1 MDRFRAMIVLDSS
14 RYSSRE
20 VEATQLLSQ
29 VFRRTPISL
38 LNFISQPTRAIVS
51 VLGVAFA
58 LLLIFMQLGFRGAVG
73 NTATIVYGKL
83 TGELVMRSPDYVHL
97 YEPRTI
103 DRSWMNMVAS
113 HPDIEAVD
121 PFFIMLHRWQNP
133 PKNEKCEKAPPDGSF
148 RTVGMMG
155 IQLDRPVIEV
165 DELSEKI
172 KLLKDPDAMLVD
184 RATRAEYGP
193 ENCKLF
199 SDDDISKHTEMGG
212 RSTLIA
218 GHFKLGTGLAT
229 NGAVLVS
236 DVGFGRRAGIDVR
249 RRVSLGLVRIKPGKN
264 PAVVQASVVSWLK
277 EREPR
282 SELAVQIL
290 TMEEQRIWERK
301 RWLNDT
307 PIGMIFTMG
316 AALSFIIGAAIVYM
330 VLATDVASR
339 LPEYATLKAMGYAP
353 NYLGQTVLRQ
363 AWLLALL
370 GYLPAFLTATV
381 LYQITSSLSGIPTFM
396 TWQRAVGVFC
406 LSILMCTLAGM
417 LAVRKL
423 LKAEPASLF

>member
-1 MDRFRAMIVLDSS
+1 MIVLNSPGISS
-14 RYSSRE
+14 HE
-20 VEATQLLSQ
+20 LKAQQLLSQ
-29 VFRRTPISL
+29 VFRRTPLSL
-38 LNFISQPTRAIVS
+38 LNFISQPTRALVS

-83 TGELVMRSPDYVHL
+83 KGDLVMRSPDYVHL

-103 DRSWMNMVAS
+103 DRAWMNMVAS
-113 HPDIEAVD
+113 HPDVEAVD

-133 PKNEKCEKAPPDGSF
+133 PKNEKCLDGPPEGSF

-155 IQLDRPVIEV
+155 IQIDRSVIQLEELDAKIE
-165 DELSEKI
+165 
-172 KLLKDPDAMLVD
+172 LLKDPDAMLVD

-193 ENCKLF
+193 DNCSRF
-199 SDDDISKHTEMGG
+199 SDADISKHTEMGG
-212 RSTLIA
+212 RKTLIA

-229 NGAVLVS
+229 NGAVLIS
-236 DVGFGRRAGIDVR
+236 DVAFGRRAGINVR
-249 RRVSLGLVRIKPGKN
+249 KRASLGLVRVKAGKD
-264 PAVVQASVVSWLK
+264 PDVVRASIAAWLH
-277 EREPR
+277 EQEPR

-290 TMEEQRIWERK
+290 TMAEQKSWERQ
-301 RWLNDT
+301 RWLNET

-316 AALSFIIGAAIVYM
+316 VALSFIIGAAIVYM

-353 NYLGQTVLRQ
+353 SYLAQTVLHQ
-363 AWLLALL
+363 AWLLALV
-370 GYLPAFLTATV
+370 GYVPSFLTAIA

-396 TWQRAVGVFC
+396 TWQRAAGVFG
-406 LSILMCTLAGM
+406 LSLLMCTLAGI
-417 LAVRKL
+417 LAIRKL

>member
-1 MDRFRAMIVLDSS
+1 M
-14 RYSSRE
+14 
-20 VEATQLLSQ
+20 
-29 VFRRTPISL
+29 VFQRTPISL

-83 TGELVMRSPDYVHL
+83 TGDLVMRSPDYVHL

-103 DRSWMNMVAS
+103 DRSWMNMVAA
-113 HPDIEAVD
+113 HPDVEAVD

-133 PKNEKCEKAPPDGSF
+133 PKNEKCDNAPPDGSF

-155 IQLDRPVIEV
+155 MQLDRPVIDI

-172 KLLKDPDAMLVD
+172 NLLKDPDAMLVD

-193 ENCKLF
+193 ENCKEF
-199 SDDDISKHTEMGG
+199 SDEDNSKHTDMGG
-212 RSTLIA
+212 RTTLIA

-236 DVGFGRRAGIDVR
+236 DVGFGMRARLDVQQ
-249 RRVSLGLVRIKPGKN
+249 RVSLGLVRIKPGKDT
-264 PAVVQASVVSWLK
+264 AVVRAAVVSWLK

-290 TMEEQRIWERK
+290 TMEEQRLWERK
-301 RWLNDT
+301 RWLNET
-307 PIGMIFTMG
+307 PIGMIFSMG
-316 AALSFIIGAAIVYM
+316 VALSFIIGAAIVYM

-339 LPEYATLKAMGYAP
+339 LPEYATLKAMGYSP
-353 NYLGQTVLRQ
+353 SFLSQTVLRQ
-363 AWLLALL
+363 AWLLSLI
-370 GYLPAFLTATV
+370 GYIPAFLTALM
-381 LYQITSSLSGIPTFM
+381 LYEITSVLSGIPTFM
-396 TWQRAVGVFC
+396 TWQRAAGVFG
-406 LSILMCTLAGM
+406 LSLLMCTLAGI

>member
-1 MDRFRAMIVLDSS
+1 MIVLHFTGFS
-14 RYSSRE
+14 RHD
-20 VEATQLLSQ
+20 VKAKPLLSQ
-29 VFRRTPISL
+29 VFRKTPISL

-83 TGELVMRSPDYVHL
+83 SGDLVLRSPDYVHL

-103 DRSWMNMVAS
+103 ERAWMNMVAS
-113 HPDIEAVD
+113 HPDVEAVD
-121 PFFIMLHRWQNP
+121 PFYIMLHRWQNP
-133 PKNEKCEKAPPDGSF
+133 PKNEKCTDAPADGSF

-155 IQLDRPVIEV
+155 MQLDRPVIQLE
-165 DELSEKI
+165 ELAEKI
-172 KLLKDPDAMLVD
+172 ELLKDPDAMLID

-193 ENCKLF
+193 DNCKRF
-199 SDDDISKHTEMGG
+199 SDNDISKSTELGG
-212 RSTLIA
+212 RMTRIA

-249 RRVSLGLVRIKPGKN
+249 NRASLGLVRIKTGREPEKVK
-264 PAVVQASVVSWLK
+264 AAIVSWLHQ
-277 EREPR
+277 REPR
-282 SELAVQIL
+282 AELAVQIL
-290 TMEEQRIWERK
+290 TMEEQLFWERK
-301 RWLNDT
+301 RWLNET

-316 AALSFIIGAAIVYM
+316 VALSFIIGAAIVYM

-353 NYLGQTVLRQ
+353 SYLAQTVLRQ
-363 AWLLALL
+363 AWILALV
-370 GYLPAFLTATV
+370 GYLPAFLSAMI
-381 LYQITSSLSGIPTFM
+381 LYQITSGLSGIPTFM
-396 TWQRAVGVFC
+396 TWQRAAGVFG
-406 LSILMCTLAGM
+406 LSFLMCTFAGILAI
-417 LAVRKL
+417 RKL

>member
-1 MDRFRAMIVLDSS
+1 MIVLDSS
-14 RYSSRE
+14 RFSSRE
-20 VEATQLLSQ
+20 VGARQLLSQ

-83 TGELVMRSPDYVHL
+83 TGDLVMRSPDYVHL

-103 DRSWMNMVAS
+103 DRSWMDMVAS
-113 HPDIEAVD
+113 HPDVDAVD
-121 PFFIMLHRWQNP
+121 PFFIMLQRWQNP

-155 IQLDRPVIEV
+155 IQLDRPVLKV

-172 KLLKDPDAMLVD
+172 KLLKDPDAILVD

-193 ENCKLF
+193 ENCKQF
-199 SDDDISKHTEMGG
+199 SDEDISKHTELGG
-212 RSTLIA
+212 RRTLIA

-229 NGAVLVS
+229 NGAVLIS

-249 RRVSLGLVRIKPGKN
+249 QRASLGLVRIKPGKD
-264 PAVVQASVVSWLK
+264 PAMVLASVVSWLK

-282 SELAVQIL
+282 SELAIQIL

-301 RWLNDT
+301 RWLNET
-307 PIGMIFTMG
+307 PIGMIFSMG
-316 AALSFIIGAAIVYM
+316 VALSFIIGAAIVYM

-353 NYLGQTVLRQ
+353 GFLAQTVLRQ
-363 AWLLALL
+363 AWLLAVI
-370 GYLPAFLTATV
+370 GYVPAFFIAMA

-396 TWQRAVGVFC
+396 TWLRAAGVFG
-406 LSILMCTLAGM
+406 LSLLMCTLAGI

>member
-1 MDRFRAMIVLDSS
+1 M
-14 RYSSRE
+14 
-20 VEATQLLSQ
+20 SQ
-29 VFRRTPISL
+29 VFRRTPLSL

-83 TGELVMRSPDYVHL
+83 KGDLVMRSPDYVHL

-103 DRSWMNMVAS
+103 DRAWMNMVAS
-113 HPDIEAVD
+113 HPDVEAVD

-133 PKNEKCEKAPPDGSF
+133 PKNEKCLDGPPEGSF

-155 IQLDRPVIEV
+155 IQIDRSVIQLEELDAKIE
-165 DELSEKI
+165 
-172 KLLKDPDAMLVD
+172 LLKDPDAMLVD

-193 ENCKLF
+193 DNCSRF
-199 SDDDISKHTEMGG
+199 SDADISKHTEMGG
-212 RSTLIA
+212 RKTLIA

-229 NGAVLVS
+229 NGAVLIS
-236 DVGFGRRAGIDVR
+236 DVAFGRRAGIDVR
-249 RRVSLGLVRIKPGKN
+249 KRASLGLVRVKAGKD
-264 PAVVQASVVSWLK
+264 PDVVRASIAAWLH
-277 EREPR
+277 EQEPR

-290 TMEEQRIWERK
+290 TMAEQKSWERQ
-301 RWLNDT
+301 RWLNET

-316 AALSFIIGAAIVYM
+316 VALSFIIGAAIVYM

-353 NYLGQTVLRQ
+353 SYLAQTVLHQ
-363 AWLLALL
+363 AWLLALV
-370 GYLPAFLTATV
+370 GYVPSFLTAIA

-396 TWQRAVGVFC
+396 TWQRAAGVFG
-406 LSILMCTLAGM
+406 LSLLMCTLAGI
-417 LAVRKL
+417 LAIRKL

>member
-1 MDRFRAMIVLDSS
+1 M
-14 RYSSRE
+14 
-20 VEATQLLSQ
+20 
-29 VFRRTPISL
+29 VFRKTPISL

-83 TGELVMRSPDYVHL
+83 TGDLVMRSPDYVHL

-103 DRSWMNMVAS
+103 DRSWMNMVAAHS
-113 HPDIEAVD
+113 DVEAVD

-133 PKNEKCEKAPPDGSF
+133 PKTGKCDNAPPDGSF

-155 IQLDRPVIEV
+155 IQLDRPVIDI

-172 KLLKDPDAMLVD
+172 NLLKDPDAMLVD

-193 ENCKLF
+193 ENCKEF
-199 SDDDISKHTEMGG
+199 SNSDISKHTDMGG
-212 RSTLIA
+212 RTTLIA

-236 DVGFGRRAGIDVR
+236 DVGFGMRARLDVQQQA
-249 RRVSLGLVRIKPGKN
+249 SLGLVRVKPGKDT
-264 PAVVQASVVSWLK
+264 SVIRAAIVSWLK
-277 EREPR
+277 EREPS

-290 TMEEQRIWERK
+290 TMEEQRLWERK
-301 RWLNDT
+301 RWLNET
-307 PIGMIFTMG
+307 PIGMIFSMG
-316 AALSFIIGAAIVYM
+316 VALSFIIGAAIVYM

-339 LPEYATLKAMGYAP
+339 LPEYATLKAMGYSP
-353 NYLGQTVLRQ
+353 SFLSQTVLRQ
-363 AWLLALL
+363 AWLLSLI
-370 GYLPAFLTATV
+370 GYIPAFVTAIL
-381 LYQITSSLSGIPTFM
+381 LYKITSSLSGIPVFM
-396 TWQRAVGVFC
+396 TWQRAAGVFG
-406 LSILMCTLAGM
+406 LSLLMCTLAGI

>member
-1 MDRFRAMIVLDSS
+1 MIVIDSS
-14 RYSSRE
+14 GFSSHE
-20 VEATQLLSQ
+20 VKANQLLSK

-51 VLGVAFA
+51 VMGVAFA

-83 TGELVMRSPDYVHL
+83 SGDLVIRSPDYVHL

-103 DRSWMNMVAS
+103 DRAWMNMVAS
-113 HPDIEAVD
+113 HPDVEAVD

-133 PKNEKCEKAPPDGSF
+133 VKNENCSDAPSEGSF

-155 IQLDRPVIEV
+155 MQLDRPVIQLA
-165 DELSEKI
+165 ELSDKI
-172 KLLKDPDAMLVD
+172 DLLKDPNAMLVD

-193 ENCKLF
+193 EDCEHF
-199 SDDDISKHTEMGG
+199 SDADKDKVTDLGG
-212 RSTLIA
+212 KSTRIA

-236 DVGFGRRAGIDVR
+236 DVAFGQRALIDVQKR
-249 RRVSLGLVRIKPGKN
+249 ASLGLVRLKPGKD
-264 PAVVQASVVSWLK
+264 PAIVRDSIESWLTSK
-277 EREPR
+277 DPN
-282 SELAVQIL
+282 SMLAIQIL
-290 TMEEQRIWERK
+290 TMEEQRLWEQK
-301 RWLNDT
+301 RWLNET
-307 PIGMIFTMG
+307 PIGMIFSMG
-316 AALSFIIGAAIVYM
+316 VAISFIIGAAIVYM

-339 LPEYATLKAMGYAP
+339 LPEYATLKAMGYP
-353 NYLGQTVLRQ
+353 PSYLAQTVLRQ
-363 AWLLALL
+363 AWLLSFS
-370 GYLPAFLTATV
+370 GYFPAFLTTMA

-396 TWQRAVGVFC
+396 TWPRAAGVFG
-406 LSILMCTLAGM
+406 LSLLMCTFAGLLAI
-417 LAVRKL
+417 RKL

>member
-1 MDRFRAMIVLDSS
+1 MIVLNSLGISS
-14 RYSSRE
+14 HE
-20 VEATQLLSQ
+20 LKAKQLMSQ
-29 VFRRTPISL
+29 VFRRTPLSL

-83 TGELVMRSPDYVHL
+83 KGDLVMRSPDYVHL

-103 DRSWMNMVAS
+103 DRAWMNMVAS
-113 HPDIEAVD
+113 HPDVEAVD

-133 PKNEKCEKAPPDGSF
+133 PKNEKCLDGPPEGSF

-155 IQLDRPVIEV
+155 IQIDRPVIQLE
-165 DELSEKI
+165 ELDAKI
-172 KLLKDPDAMLVD
+172 ELLKDPDAMLVD

-193 ENCKLF
+193 DNCSRF
-199 SDDDISKHTEMGG
+199 SDADISKHTEMGG
-212 RSTLIA
+212 RKTLIA

-229 NGAVLVS
+229 NGAVLIS
-236 DVGFGRRAGIDVR
+236 DVAFGRRAGIDVR
-249 RRVSLGLVRIKPGKN
+249 KRASLGLVRVKAGKD
-264 PAVVQASVVSWLK
+264 PDVVRASIAAWLH
-277 EREPR
+277 EQEPR

-290 TMEEQRIWERK
+290 TMAEQKSWERQ
-301 RWLNDT
+301 RWLNET

-316 AALSFIIGAAIVYM
+316 VALSFIIGAAIVYM

-353 NYLGQTVLRQ
+353 SYLAQTVLHQ
-363 AWLLALL
+363 AWLLALV
-370 GYLPAFLTATV
+370 GYVPSFLTAIA

-396 TWQRAVGVFC
+396 TWQRAAGVFG
-406 LSILMCTLAGM
+406 LSLLMCTLAGI
-417 LAVRKL
+417 LAIRKL

>member
-1 MDRFRAMIVLDSS
+1 MIVLNSLGISS
-14 RYSSRE
+14 HE
-20 VEATQLLSQ
+20 LKAQQLLSQ
-29 VFRRTPISL
+29 VFRRTPLSL
-38 LNFISQPTRAIVS
+38 LNFISQPTRALVS

-83 TGELVMRSPDYVHL
+83 KGDLVMRSPDYVHL

-103 DRSWMNMVAS
+103 DRAWMNMVAS
-113 HPDIEAVD
+113 HPDVEAVD

-133 PKNEKCEKAPPDGSF
+133 PKNEKCLDGPPEGSF

-155 IQLDRPVIEV
+155 IQIDRPVIQLE
-165 DELSEKI
+165 ELDAKI
-172 KLLKDPDAMLVD
+172 ELLKDPDAMLVD

-193 ENCKLF
+193 DNCNRF
-199 SDDDISKHTEMGG
+199 SDADISKHTEMGG
-212 RSTLIA
+212 RKTLIA

-229 NGAVLVS
+229 NGAVLIS
-236 DVGFGRRAGIDVR
+236 DVAFGRRAGIDVR
-249 RRVSLGLVRIKPGKN
+249 KRASLGLVRVKAGKD
-264 PAVVQASVVSWLK
+264 PDVVRASIATWLH
-277 EREPR
+277 EQEPR
-282 SELAVQIL
+282 SELAVKIL
-290 TMEEQRIWERK
+290 TMAEQKSWERQ
-301 RWLNDT
+301 RWLNET

-316 AALSFIIGAAIVYM
+316 VALSFIIGAAIVYM

-353 NYLGQTVLRQ
+353 SYLAQTVLHQ
-363 AWLLALL
+363 AWLLALV
-370 GYLPAFLTATV
+370 GYVPSFLTAIA

-396 TWQRAVGVFC
+396 TWQRAAGVFG
-406 LSILMCTLAGM
+406 LSLLMCTLAGI
-417 LAVRKL
+417 LAIRKL

>member
-1 MDRFRAMIVLDSS
+1 MDGFRVMIVLDSPGF
-14 RYSSRE
+14 SSRE
-20 VEATQLLSQ
+20 VKAKPLLSK

-38 LNFISQPTRAIVS
+38 LNFISQPARAIVS

-83 TGELVMRSPDYVHL
+83 AGDLVMRSPDYVHL
-97 YEPRTI
+97 YEPKTI

-113 HPDIEAVD
+113 HPDVEAVD

-133 PKNEKCEKAPPDGSF
+133 PRNEECDDAPPDGSF

-155 IQLDRPVIEV
+155 MQLDRPVIQVE
-165 DELSEKI
+165 ELLDKLS
-172 KLLKDPDAMLVD
+172 LLKDPDAMLVD

-193 ENCKLF
+193 ENCKRF
-199 SDDDISKHTEMGG
+199 SDADISKSTELGG
-212 RSTLIA
+212 RKTLIA

-236 DVGFGRRAGIDVR
+236 DVAFGRRAGIDVR
-249 RRVSLGLVRIKPGKN
+249 RRASLGLVRLKPGRD
-264 PAVVQASVVSWLK
+264 PALVRAALTSWLA

-282 SELAVQIL
+282 FQLAVQML
-290 TMEEQRIWERK
+290 TMEQQKLWERK
-301 RWLNDT
+301 RWLNET

-316 AALSFIIGAAIVYM
+316 VGLSFIIGAAIVYM

-353 NYLGQTVLRQ
+353 SYLAQTVLRQ
-363 AWLLALL
+363 AWLLSVA
-370 GYLPAFLTATV
+370 GYFPAFLIAMV

-396 TWQRAVGVFC
+396 TWQRAVGVFG
-406 LSILMCTLAGM
+406 LSLLMCTLAGL